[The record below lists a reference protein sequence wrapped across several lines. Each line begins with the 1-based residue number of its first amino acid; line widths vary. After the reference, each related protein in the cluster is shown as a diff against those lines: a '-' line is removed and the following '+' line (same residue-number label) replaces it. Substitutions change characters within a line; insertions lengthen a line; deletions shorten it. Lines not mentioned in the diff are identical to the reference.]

1 MKLIRSKESI
11 QKQLNKKYRK
21 ISKSKLIQEINVLGP
36 WVHGFFDL
44 GNGLIIEDQDKLQKK
59 RSLSLK
65 KNFIEI
71 IENHYT
77 KKEIKKKS
85 LIDIGCNT
93 GFFMYE
99 LYKKFNL
106 KQVLGLEPRKS
117 NLEKAKLISNWFEL
131 PKNKY
136 KLKKFDIIS
145 DKVNQRADIV
155 LFVGVLHHL
164 DDHLKALRNL
174 YKMTKELA
182 IIET

>member
-59 RSLSLK
+59 KSLSLK

-136 KLKKFDIIS
+136 IIITW
-145 DKVNQRADIV
+145 K
-155 LFVGVLHHL
+155 G
-164 DDHLKALRNL
+164 
-174 YKMTKELA
+174 
-182 IIET
+182 